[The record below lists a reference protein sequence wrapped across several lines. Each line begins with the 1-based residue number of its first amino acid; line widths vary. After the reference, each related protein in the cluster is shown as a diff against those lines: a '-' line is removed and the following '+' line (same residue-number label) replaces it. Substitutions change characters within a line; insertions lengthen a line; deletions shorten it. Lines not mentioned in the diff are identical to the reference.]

1 MLTLT
6 LPAQA
11 QSQAQALFSRAAH
24 AYAVACARH
33 GLTPAPISAF
43 KSRLSEDFVELRT
56 DTNGKVGVFF
66 PATGEW
72 FSYLEPPT
80 TRAGVSGSA

>member
-1 MLTLT
+1 MPTLT
-6 LPAQA
+6 LPDQA
-11 QSQAQALFSRAAH
+11 HVQALFSRAAH

-43 KSRLSEDFVELRT
+43 KSHLSADFIELRT

-80 TRAGVSGSA
+80 TRAD